1 MKLIRSTK
9 CSLRFVTQSK
19 LDKLRIVLTE
29 YRKAV
34 NFFINHFWLNTP
46 DKFDLKK
53 EIINLP
59 NTWLGFSS
67 KAVAAREAINMINSV
82 KERWKD
88 RPEKIKIPVHKG
100 NIIYASQL
108 IAKLNLSKKSK
119 EFDAWLHFRSL
130 GKKYKLDLPIKFHK
144 HFNYLNS
151 IGKRLNSYIITDKYV
166 QFCFEIETGKKRE
179 GTKAIGIDTG
189 IKFLASTN
197 TGNQYGK
204 DIEEHIERVKRCK
217 QGSNGCKKARQALKQ
232 RIDEVAKEVIKKE
245 NPDLI
250 VVEKLKNLNHKTK
263 AKRLLAKNMRR
274 SIGTW
279 NWKYWLKR
287 IEFACQMNR
296 VSFRTV
302 SPFYTSQTCP
312 SCGYVNRG
320 NRVGLV
326 FRCLSCGYT
335 GNADLIAS
343 RNILSRFL
351 MGLYGAHYKPK
362 IIERR

>member
-1 MKLIRSTK
+1 MKLIRSIK
-9 CSLRFVTQSK
+9 CSLKFATQSK
-19 LDKLRIVLTE
+19 LNQLKTILSE
-29 YRKAV
+29 YGKVV
-34 NFFINHFWLNTP
+34 NFFINYFWGNTP
-46 DKFDLKK
+46 NKLDLTK

-59 NTWLGFSS
+59 KNTWLSYRL
-67 KAVAAREAINMINSV
+67 KTVATREAIDMIIAT
-82 KERWKD
+82 KERWKNE
-88 RPEKIKIPVHKG
+88 PEKMKIPVHKG
-100 NIIYASQL
+100 NKIYASQL
-108 IAKLNLSKKSK
+108 IAKLNLSKKST
-119 EFDAWLHFRSL
+119 EFDAWLHLSCI
-130 GKKYKLDLPIKFHK
+130 GKEIIFDLPIKFHK

-166 QFCFEIETGKKRE
+166 QFCFEINTGKKKE
-179 GTKAIGIDTG
+179 GKNAIGIDTG
-189 IKFLASTN
+189 IKSLASTS

-204 DIEEHIERVKRCK
+204 DIEECIKRVKQCK
-217 QGSNGCKKARQALKQ
+217 QGSNGQKRARRALKQ

-245 NPDLI
+245 HPDLI
-250 VVEKLKNLNHKTK
+250 IVEKLKNLNNKTN
-263 AKRLLAKNMRR
+263 AKCLLAKNMRC

-312 SCGYVNRG
+312 SCGHVNRG
-320 NRVGLV
+320 NRVGEV
-326 FRCLSCGYT
+326 FHCLSCGCT

-343 RNILSRFL
+343 RNILNRFL

-362 IIERR
+362 IVRF

>member
-9 CSLRFVTQSK
+9 CNLKFATQLK
-19 LDKLRIVLTE
+19 LNELRIILVE
-29 YRKAV
+29 YGKIV

-46 DKFDLKK
+46 SKFNLTKD
-53 EIINLP
+53 IINLSD
-59 NTWLGFSS
+59 TWLGFGS
-67 KAVAAREAINMINSV
+67 KIIAAREAIDLINSV

-88 RPEKIKIPVHKG
+88 EPEKMEMPVHKG
-100 NIIYASQL
+100 NRIHASQL
-108 IAKLNLSKKSK
+108 MILLNLSKKSK

-151 IGKRLNSYIITDKYV
+151 IGKRLNSCIITDKYV
-166 QFCFEIETGKKRE
+166 QFCFEIETGKKKE
-179 GTKAIGIDTG
+179 GTNAIGIDTG
-189 IKFLASTN
+189 IKSLASTS

-217 QGSNGCKKARQALKQ
+217 QGSNGQKRARNALKQ
-232 RIDEVAKEVIKKE
+232 RIDEIAKEVIKKE

-287 IEFACQMNR
+287 MEFACQMNR

-320 NRVGLV
+320 NRVGEI
-326 FRCLSCGYT
+326 FHCLSCGCT

-343 RNILSRFL
+343 RNILNRFL

-362 IIERR
+362 KERL